1 VKPEGLLVS
10 TGLAKGLVAAA
21 AAVAVMIIPAGAL
34 AGSAAPAGP
43 ASQAAAQ
50 ASYIPAQFIAKLY
63 TEGLGRM
70 PDQGGWQGAGSYFA
84 QHGCSAASLA
94 AYGEAV
100 FTSAEYTGLGY
111 DNDAKLLT
119 LYRGA
124 LNREPDVSGFS
135 NWAQQLG
142 SGVSWPTAV
151 KLFFTSSEFTALVP
165 RICSGVVDGSGASY
179 YFGTQPALAVPT
191 AGSGFTGSEA
201 GLQSLLNDAA
211 ASDGTVALAQRAL
224 VSLTSPLII
233 PAGVTLTTAGA
244 PDLHHYADMGR
255 LVRAVTFPAPAAQE
269 GMVQVQQGAG
279 LADVWVD
286 GARDT
291 PGNTAPLDDV
301 MTYGGGA
308 AVSSDR
314 ISNTQGPSSLYLLG
328 GFDGHPCPSEAVS
341 GNLITAYSS
350 DHYLTS
356 DWTDGISDNCEG
368 AMISDN
374 QVVDATDVGIVV
386 YRNTPASAQ
395 HSVVTGNYLLS
406 AGNSMY
412 GGMGFDPLYNPAGAA
427 QTLSFAGSAI
437 EGNQLW
443 TGPDTHFDIALTDGS
458 RAWYARA
465 GANPAD
471 TGTGASITGNS
482 TGTLAARVQTGVA
495 VNGMI
500 NTTVTGNSLT
510 FTHIT
515 SGTCPK
521 QNYAAEISAGYAS
534 GTFSPA
540 PANIGFDGCI

>member
-1 VKPEGLLVS
+1 
-10 TGLAKGLVAAA
+10 
-21 AAVAVMIIPAGAL
+21 
-34 AGSAAPAGP
+34 
-43 ASQAAAQ
+43 
-50 ASYIPAQFIAKLY
+50 
-63 TEGLGRM
+63 
-70 PDQGGWQGAGSYFA
+70 
-84 QHGCSAASLA
+84 
-94 AYGEAV
+94 
-100 FTSAEYTGLGY
+100 
-111 DNDAKLLT
+111 
-119 LYRGA
+119 
-124 LNREPDVSGFS
+124 
-135 NWAQQLG
+135 
-142 SGVSWPTAV
+142 
-151 KLFFTSSEFTALVP
+151 
-165 RICSGVVDGSGASY
+165 
-179 YFGTQPALAVPT
+179 
-191 AGSGFTGSEA
+191 
-201 GLQSLLNDAA
+201 
-211 ASDGTVALAQRAL
+211 
-224 VSLTSPLII
+224 
-233 PAGVTLTTAGA
+233 
-244 PDLHHYADMGR
+244 
-255 LVRAVTFPAPAAQE
+255 
-269 GMVQVQQGAG
+269 
-279 LADVWVD
+279 
-286 GARDT
+286 
-291 PGNTAPLDDV
+291 
-301 MTYGGGA
+301 
-308 AVSSDR
+308 
-314 ISNTQGPSSLYLLG
+314 
-328 GFDGHPCPSEAVS
+328 VS

-482 TGTLAARVQTGVA
+482 TGTLGARVQTGVA